1 MKLFTRLTLYSL
13 LAASAVFAA
22 EPAAAPAPANAEP
35 SGPVANADYRI
46 TARDTIQF
54 QIYNQLDMAT
64 VQRVTSTGEV
74 RLPLIG
80 TVKVANLTLREA
92 ELQLEALYRA
102 GGFFIEPQVIL
113 SVSQYGDRFVAIL
126 GQVKNPERIALASE
140 DNTIGIL
147 QAITQAGGFTRVSR
161 TDAVQV
167 LRTSATGQDE
177 RLTINMDDMLHPKS
191 ATSAQEFQLKPGDI
205 VFVPERVF

>member
-1 MKLFTRLTLYSL
+1 MNQARLPSL
-13 LAASAVFAA
+13 LLLLFFATGLQA
-22 EPAAAPAPANAEP
+22 EPAAIPATPGAGPAVTLLAT
-35 SGPVANADYRI
+35 NADYRI
-46 TARDTIQF
+46 ASRDTIQF

-92 ELQLEALYRA
+92 ELQLETLYRS

-140 DNTIGIL
+140 
-147 QAITQAGGFTRVSR
+147 
-161 TDAVQV
+161 
-167 LRTSATGQDE
+167 
-177 RLTINMDDMLHPKS
+177 
-191 ATSAQEFQLKPGDI
+191 
-205 VFVPERVF
+205 